1 MRTRRALL
9 LASVAAVSSAIVA
22 SAAWSA
28 GAPVPGAGFVWAQP
42 GASSVGVTC
51 TMPVTFHA
59 ASMLP
64 CGGYLWTQPGTS
76 SIDATTT
83 QQV

>member
-1 MRTRRALL
+1 
-9 LASVAAVSSAIVA
+9 
-22 SAAWSA
+22 
-28 GAPVPGAGFVWAQP
+28 
-42 GASSVGVTC
+42 
-51 TMPVTFHA
+51 MPVTFHA

-64 CGGYLWTQPGTS
+64 CGGYVWTQPGTS

>member
-1 MRTRRALL
+1 M
-9 LASVAAVSSAIVA
+9 
-22 SAAWSA
+22 
-28 GAPVPGAGFVWAQP
+28 PGAGYVRAQP
-42 GASSVGVTC
+42 GTSSVGVAC

-64 CGGYLWTQPGTS
+64 CGGYVWTQPGTS
-76 SIDATTT
+76 SIDATTM